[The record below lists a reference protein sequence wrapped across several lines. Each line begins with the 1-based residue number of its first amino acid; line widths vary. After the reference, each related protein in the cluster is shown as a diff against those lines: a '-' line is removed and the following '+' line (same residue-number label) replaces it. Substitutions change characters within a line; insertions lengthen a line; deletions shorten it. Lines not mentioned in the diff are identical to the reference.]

1 MKNLIYLILFLIPI
15 ISNGQTFSANC
26 STTAAQTMTVD
37 GACTASQNVSNAA
50 GTPAYA
56 GCATGGAEDGWLY
69 FVATSTSTAVTYTST
84 NNRDIAIVVYQGASC
99 ASLSVLSCTD
109 RIFEANGTIEAAEIT
124 TVSGSPYYIRIVDL
138 SSNTPNGSVCVRNT
152 PINNS
157 CATATT
163 LVSGTACSTT
173 NGTTLN
179 ASESVPLA
187 TACGGNNNDDVWYS
201 FVATNT
207 GQNILVNPVNGVDAV
222 IQIFTGT
229 CAALTSALCED
240 SWVAG
245 YPESVVATGFTVG
258 TTYYFRVYEFG
269 AGTGGAFSVCVNA
282 PVTPGGNNNCPGAIS
297 LTDGAPV
304 NGSNFGFDDQCT
316 QTLCSDPNTTDCYI
330 GPPSPP
336 SACSLLDYAT
346 CMSLETNAWY
356 TFTPAISGN
365 FFFNMYNQQCG
376 VGDGMQMWLGTATG
390 ACPTANNFSQILCQ
404 SNATPE
410 TITIN
415 ASLTAGVK
423 YYLVVDGFAGEQ
435 CNYSLLVS
443 ASISLP
449 LNLLSLEA
457 KRENEKTSLI
467 NWKTID
473 FKNLKRFD
481 VERSEDAVNFDNIG
495 SIQLENSESNE
506 ISSYSFVDN
515 NCPNYIPYYYRL
527 KYVDINGEIDYS
539 KIVELGLNS
548 ETIDDLNNLIVKP
561 NPSSEST
568 KLYFSI
574 SKEEKMELKVLSTNS
589 ILVLQKDFIATTGEN
604 NVEISTKELT
614 SGMYFIILQSKSGTR
629 TCKLIKQ

>member
-15 ISNGQTFSANC
+15 IINGQTFSANC
-26 STTAAQTMTVD
+26 STAAGQTMTVD
-37 GACTASQNVSNAA
+37 GACTANQNVSNAA
-50 GTPAYA
+50 GSPAYA

-152 PINNS
+152 PVNNS

-163 LVSGTACSTT
+163 LISGTACSTT

-207 GQNILVNPVNGVDAV
+207 NQNILVNPVTGMDAV
-222 IQIFTGT
+222 IQIFTGS

-245 YPESVVATGFTVG
+245 YPESIVATGFTVG
-258 TTYYFRVYEFG
+258 TTYFFRVYDYT

-282 PVTPGGNNNCPGAIS
+282 PVTPGANNNCPGAIS
-297 LTDGAPV
+297 ISDGVSV

-316 QTLCSDPNTTDCYI
+316 QTLCADPATIDCYVAP
-330 GPPSPP
+330 GCVL
-336 SACSLLDYAT
+336 ADYAS

-356 TFTPAISGN
+356 TFTPASSGN
-365 FFFNMYNQQCG
+365 FFFNMFNQQCG

-390 ACPTANNFSQILCQ
+390 ACPTANNFSEVLCQ
-404 SNATPE
+404 STATPE
-410 TITIN
+410 TITLN
-415 ASLTAGVK
+415 ASLTAGVQ
-423 YYLVVDGFAGEQ
+423 YYLVVDGFAGDQ

-443 ASISLP
+443 SSISLP
-449 LNLLSLEA
+449 INLLSLEVN
-457 KRENEKTSLI
+457 RESKKTASI
-467 NWKTID
+467 NWRTIN
-473 FKNLKRFD
+473 FKNLKNFEI
-481 VERSEDAVNFDNIG
+481 ERSEDAIQFNNIG

-527 KYVDINGEIDYS
+527 KYIDINGKIDYS
-539 KIVELGLNS
+539 KIVELSLNS

-561 NPSSEST
+561 NPSAEST
-568 KLYFSI
+568 KLYFST

-589 ILVLQKDFIATTGEN
+589 TLVLQKEFIANPGEN
-604 NVEISTKELT
+604 GIEISTKELT

>member
-1 MKNLIYLILFLIPI
+1 MKKLIYLILFLIPI
-15 ISNGQTFSANC
+15 IINGQTFSADC
-26 STTAAQTMTVD
+26 STAAGQTMTVD
-37 GACTASQNVSNAA
+37 GACTANQNVSNAA
-50 GTPAYA
+50 GSPAYA

-152 PINNS
+152 PVNNS

-179 ASESVPLA
+179 ATESSPLA

-207 GQNILVNPVNGVDAV
+207 NQNILVNPVNGMDAV
-222 IQIFTGT
+222 IQIFTGS
-229 CAALTSALCED
+229 CAALSSALCED

-258 TTYYFRVYEFG
+258 TTYYFRIYDFTS
-269 AGTGGAFSVCVNA
+269 GTGGAFSVCVNA
-282 PVTPGGNNNCPGAIS
+282 PVTPGANNNCPGAIS
-297 LTDGAPV
+297 ISDGVSV

-316 QTLCSDPNTTDCYI
+316 QTLCADPTTIDCYVAA
-330 GPPSPP
+330 G
-336 SACSLLDYAT
+336 CVLTDYAS

-356 TFTPAISGN
+356 TFTPATSGN

-404 SNATPE
+404 STATPE
-410 TITIN
+410 TITLN
-415 ASLTAGVK
+415 TNLTAGTQ
-423 YYLVVDGFAGEQ
+423 YYLVVDGFAGDQ

-443 ASISLP
+443 STISLP
-449 LNLLSLEA
+449 INLLSLDA
-457 KRENEKTSLI
+457 IRESEKTSSI
-467 NWKTID
+467 NWKTIE
-473 FKNLKRFD
+473 FKNLERFD
-481 VERSEDAVNFDNIG
+481 IERSLDAVNFTNIG
-495 SIQLENSESNE
+495 SHQIEKNESTE
-506 ISSYSFVDN
+506 ISSFSFKDQ
-515 NCPNYIPYYYRL
+515 NCPDISPYYYRL
-527 KYVDINGEIDYS
+527 KYIDENGKVDYS
-539 KIVELGLNS
+539 KIVQLSNGIKSFDN
-548 ETIDDLNNLIVKP
+548 IDNIRLIP
-561 NPSSEST
+561 NPSNDLT
-568 KLYFSI
+568 RLYFSTP
-574 SKEEKMELKVLSTNS
+574 KEEKLELKILSINS
-589 ILVLQKDFIATTGEN
+589 TLILQKTFDSNVGEN
-604 NVEISTKELT
+604 NIEISTKELN
-614 SGMYFIILQSKSGTR
+614 SGIYFVILQSKSGTK

>member
-15 ISNGQTFSANC
+15 IINGQTFSANC
-26 STTAAQTMTVD
+26 STAAGQTMTVD
-37 GACTASQNVSNAA
+37 GACTANQNVSNAA
-50 GTPAYA
+50 GSPAYA

-152 PINNS
+152 PVNNS

-163 LVSGTACSTT
+163 LISGTACSTT

-207 GQNILVNPVNGVDAV
+207 NQNILVNPVTGMDAV
-222 IQIFTGT
+222 IQIFTGS

-245 YPESVVATGFTVG
+245 YPESIVATGFTVG
-258 TTYYFRVYEFG
+258 TTYFFRVYDYT

-282 PVTPGGNNNCPGAIS
+282 PVTPGANNNCPGAIS
-297 LTDGAPV
+297 ISDGVSV

-316 QTLCSDPNTTDCYI
+316 QTLCADPATIDCYVAP
-330 GPPSPP
+330 GCVL
-336 SACSLLDYAT
+336 ADYAS

-356 TFTPAISGN
+356 TFTPASSGN
-365 FFFNMYNQQCG
+365 FFFNMFNQQCG

-390 ACPTANNFSQILCQ
+390 ACPTANNFSEVLCQ
-404 SNATPE
+404 STATPE
-410 TITIN
+410 TITLN
-415 ASLTAGVK
+415 ASLTAGVQ
-423 YYLVVDGFAGEQ
+423 YYLVVDGFAGDQ

-443 ASISLP
+443 SSISLP
-449 LNLLSLEA
+449 INLLSLEVN
-457 KRENEKTSLI
+457 RESKKTASI
-467 NWKTID
+467 NWRTIN
-473 FKNLKRFD
+473 FKNLK
-481 VERSEDAVNFDNIG
+481 I
-495 SIQLENSESNE
+495 
-506 ISSYSFVDN
+506 
-515 NCPNYIPYYYRL
+515 L
-527 KYVDINGEIDYS
+527 KS
-539 KIVELGLNS
+539 KGQKMLF
-548 ETIDDLNNLIVKP
+548 NLII
-561 NPSSEST
+561 
-568 KLYFSI
+568 LD
-574 SKEEKMELKVLSTNS
+574 LSN
-589 ILVLQKDFIATTGEN
+589 
-604 NVEISTKELT
+604 
-614 SGMYFIILQSKSGTR
+614 
-629 TCKLIKQ
+629 